1 MKSIAAMAQ
10 SELGAFVQTQL
21 RKRGIELVLSGGA
34 VVTIYSNNRY
44 VSHDLDFVNI
54 YTARR
59 KSIREA
65 MEELGFHEEG
75 RHFVHSDTQ
84 FIIEFPPGPLMIG
97 DEPVKQID
105 ELEFPTGTLKIISS
119 TDCVK
124 DRLAAYYHWGDQQC
138 LVQATLVA
146 QTRHIDFEEVKRW
159 SKVEGKVD
167 DFEKISRRLRGE
179 A

>member
-1 MKSIAAMAQ
+1 MKSIAEMTQ

-21 RKRGIELVLSGGA
+21 RKRGIDLVLSGGA
-34 VVTIYSNNRY
+34 VVSIYSNNRY
-44 VSHDLDFVNI
+44 VSKDLDFVNV
-54 YTARR
+54 YAARR

-75 RHFVHSDTQ
+75 RHFVHSDSQ
-84 FIIEFPPGPLMIG
+84 FIIEFPPGPLTIG
-97 DEPVKQID
+97 EESVKQID
-105 ELEFPTGTLKIISS
+105 ELEFPTGTLKIISP

-146 QTRHIDFEEVKRW
+146 QLQHIDFEEVKRW

-167 DFEKISRRLRGE
+167 DFEKISSRLRGE
-179 A
+179 P